1 MTVDRGV
8 KEFGLTFIL
17 CNFFL
22 KYRDTLKNFKLMY
35 MVTLTFGVFELGT
48 EVVPDYKLSIH
59 ILFFDLDP

>member
-1 MTVDRGV
+1 MH
-8 KEFGLTFIL
+8 
-17 CNFFL
+17 
-22 KYRDTLKNFKLMY
+22 